1 MVYVTICKV
10 IATAWAGMITYPGW
24 QKIVYRKNKG
34 GREWW
39 RQIKCRPERSGA
51 KTNSV
56 LMCLL
61 PNKFN
66 HAPGSFKLEEG
77 YLSALCTAKTVWCH
91 LANEIVEIHLLLFSL
106 LTEACF

>member
-10 IATAWAGMITYPGW
+10 IATVWAGMITYPGW
-24 QKIVYRKNKG
+24 QKMSRERIREGESGG
-34 GREWW
+34 GRSNVGQREAEL
-39 RQIKCRPERSGA
+39 K
-51 KTNSV
+51 NSV

-66 HAPGSFKLEEG
+66 HAQGSFKLEKG

-91 LANEIVEIHLLLFSL
+91 LENEIDEIHLLLFSL